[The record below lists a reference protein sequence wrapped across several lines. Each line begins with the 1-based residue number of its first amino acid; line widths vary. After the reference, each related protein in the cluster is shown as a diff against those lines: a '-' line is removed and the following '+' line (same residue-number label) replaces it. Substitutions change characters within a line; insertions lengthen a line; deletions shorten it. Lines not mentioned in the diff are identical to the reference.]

1 MDFTEITVFTNSEN
15 AEVVAYFLQEV
26 CLDGVTILDKNDL
39 YQNASWDYKDD
50 SADLAYANEVMVK
63 GYWGDNVGA
72 QRKYYTITER
82 GKQQYELNKREW
94 ENAKRL
100 IDILIK

>member
-39 YQNASWDYKDD
+39 YQNASWTTRTTLPTWCTPTKLW
-50 SADLAYANEVMVK
+50 SKVTA
-63 GYWGDNVGA
+63 
-72 QRKYYTITER
+72 T
-82 GKQQYELNKREW
+82 
-94 ENAKRL
+94 
-100 IDILIK
+100 

>member
-1 MDFTEITVFTNSEN
+1 MDFTEITVYTNSEN

-50 SADLAYANEVMVK
+50 SADLVYADEVMVK
-63 GYWGDNVGA
+63 GYCNVEDTDSVLTFLRQNLTYLVDAG
-72 QRKYYTITER
+72 RHS
-82 GKQQYELNKREW
+82 
-94 ENAKRL
+94 
-100 IDILIK
+100 